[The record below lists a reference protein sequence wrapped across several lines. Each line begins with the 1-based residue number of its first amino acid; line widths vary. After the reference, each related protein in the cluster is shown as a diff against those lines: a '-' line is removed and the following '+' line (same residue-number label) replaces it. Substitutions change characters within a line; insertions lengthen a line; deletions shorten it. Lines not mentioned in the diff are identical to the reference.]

1 MYHGDGEFDTQK
13 LNVLNSNFIMKLF
26 YILLICFLLFQCSV
40 DKTSSE
46 ELTLKDSICY
56 IDTTLINSKLKHIIK
71 SYIQNYPQFN
81 NLVLMHDNFVVK
93 SKYKDLNVDEL
104 YVLGPTF
111 SGESYEEST
120 YPAFFF
126 TISDKNVFIKSYYDR
141 FMNQKL
147 CESVYMNY
155 LEIRMLSSSDEKNYW
170 LIRIDKAG
178 NVSVLTYNTEEYLGY
193 DEVKEPSTFTAPA
206 LR

>member
-1 MYHGDGEFDTQK
+1 
-13 LNVLNSNFIMKLF
+13 MKLF

-111 SGESYEEST
+111 SGESYEERT

-126 TISDKNVFIKSYYDR
+126 TISDKNVFIKYYYDR